1 MKKKLRITVLSIF
14 VLKVVKEV
22 TGRNEFTGRCLLSA
36 VEARGQGGVHEGLLG
51 WQEEVA
57 SCLLAPSSCRHP
69 CALKHVSLST
79 GFSSCSFSFPTDLGE
94 EDKRQH
100 QDEDLFGPASAWAL
114 CDPPEVSGLMFS
126 SILLPSTP
134 FLEWFLVLSCFL
146 NRKFLTWEWLLG
158 LGRRRTLWWIPQGT
172 LVASPIPPCIV
183 LSLRQLLLVVRH
195 PETVVRSG
203 ALGVGF
209 TDFFFFGLC
218 FVFCFFSFKAFSK
231 FEERALSIIC
241 RPFFHGE
248 EQEGVP
254 SAMRFHLLN
263 PISGSRRSLP
273 CQAQFTA
280 SSEAWGRGPSRRA
293 ILRTRSLLGEMNVLC
308 YVWCVPSI
316 PPAERQ
322 KSLRERQRALQ

>member
-1 MKKKLRITVLSIF
+1 MIWSGGKDCLKLICLFSILIGLSLTHRHFLLLIFLSFLVMTISLNCQETRVLEGCTMKVPWVKENIFLFDWKFVYQYVCLNVANAVIKPNQKESLRWRQKWKRNSGSLCFPFLYS
-14 VLKVVKEV
+14 KVVKEV

-172 LVASPIPPCIV
+172 LVASPVPPCIV

-209 TDFFFFGLC
+209 TDFFFFWLMLC
-218 FVFCFFSFKAFSK
+218 LLFFLF
-231 FEERALSIIC
+231 
-241 RPFFHGE
+241 
-248 EQEGVP
+248 
-254 SAMRFHLLN
+254 
-263 PISGSRRSLP
+263 
-273 CQAQFTA
+273 
-280 SSEAWGRGPSRRA
+280 
-293 ILRTRSLLGEMNVLC
+293 
-308 YVWCVPSI
+308 
-316 PPAERQ
+316 
-322 KSLRERQRALQ
+322 